1 MKGTVIEANVQ
12 VNLPCGWA
20 TQITREHGAV
30 VNCLEQKD
38 VGNGLLQCLV
48 EIYPGEG
55 DPETITEALGRN
67 PSVVLVESV
76 ERTEDRIIAAL
87 KVRDC
92 RGCHTLARSECFMLD
107 ATTAEGAGLVWRILA
122 PKRADVRS
130 LVEDLAHQ
138 GIEAE
143 LTALRSLKASGMLTK
158 RQETVTSFA
167 YKLGYF
173 EFPKEISLSELAKKL
188 GVAKS
193 TVSEILRKGEAKVLH
208 SYFHGL
214 MRRGR

>member
-1 MKGTVIEANVQ
+1 MV
-12 VNLPCGWA
+12 
-20 TQITREHGAV
+20 H
-30 VNCLEQKD
+30 CLEQKD
-38 VGNGLLQCLV
+38 VGGGRFQCLV
-48 EIYPGEG
+48 EIYPGEE

-67 PSVVLVESV
+67 PAVVLVEAV
-76 ERTEDRIIAAL
+76 QETGDRIIAAL

-92 RGCHTLARSECFMLD
+92 RGCHTLAESECFMLD
-107 ATTAEGAGLVWRILA
+107 ATAAEGTGLVWRILA
-122 PKRADVRS
+122 PRRTDVSS
-130 LVEDLAHQ
+130 LVEDLASQ

-143 LTALRSLKASGMLTK
+143 LTAIRSAKASGMLTK

-193 TVSEILRKGEAKVLH
+193 TVSEILRRGEAKVLH

-214 MRRGR
+214 MRREH

>member
-1 MKGTVIEANVQ
+1 MIEATVQ

-38 VGNGLLQCLV
+38 VGGGLLQCLV
-48 EIYPGEG
+48 EIYPGEE
-55 DPETITEALGRN
+55 DHETIIEALGRN
-67 PSVVLVESV
+67 PAVVLVESV
-76 ERTEDRIIAAL
+76 QKTEDRIIAAL
-87 KVRDC
+87 KVRDG

-107 ATTAEGAGLVWRILA
+107 ATTAEGAGLAWRILA
-122 PKRADVRS
+122 PKRSDVRS
-130 LVEDLAHQ
+130 LVEDLANQ

-143 LTALRSLKASGMLTK
+143 LTAIRSAKASGMLTS
-158 RQETVTSFA
+158 RQEGVMSFA
-167 YKLGYF
+167 SRLGYF
-173 EFPKEISLSELAKKL
+173 EFPRGISLSELAKKL

-193 TVSEILRKGEAKVLH
+193 TVSEILRTGEAKVLH